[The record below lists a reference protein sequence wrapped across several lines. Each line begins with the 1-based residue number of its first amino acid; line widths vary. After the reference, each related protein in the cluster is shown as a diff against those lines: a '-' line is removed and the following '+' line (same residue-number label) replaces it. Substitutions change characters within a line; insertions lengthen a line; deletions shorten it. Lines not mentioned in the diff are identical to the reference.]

1 MKKKTIM
8 ALFLAVL
15 FAPSLW
21 AAAPEAGATAPSFEA
36 ESTTG
41 TVRLS
46 DYLGEKNVVLAVYY
60 QDFTPV

>member
-1 MKKKTIM
+1 MNEKTIL

-15 FAPSLW
+15 SAQPLW
-21 AAAPEAGATAPSFEA
+21 AAAPEIGATAPLFEA
-36 ESTTG
+36 DSTTG

-46 DYLGEKNVVLAVYY
+46 EYLGKKNVVLAIYY

>member
-1 MKKKTIM
+1 MKQKTIL

-15 FAPSLW
+15 VAQPLW
-21 AAAPEAGATAPSFEA
+21 AAAPEVGATAPSFEA

-46 DYLGEKNVVLAVYY
+46 DYLGKKNVVLAIYY

>member
-1 MKKKTIM
+1 MNKKTIL

-15 FAPSLW
+15 FAQPLW
-21 AAAPEAGATAPSFEA
+21 AAAPEVGATAPSFEA

-46 DYLGEKNVVLAVYY
+46 EYLVKKNVVLAIYY